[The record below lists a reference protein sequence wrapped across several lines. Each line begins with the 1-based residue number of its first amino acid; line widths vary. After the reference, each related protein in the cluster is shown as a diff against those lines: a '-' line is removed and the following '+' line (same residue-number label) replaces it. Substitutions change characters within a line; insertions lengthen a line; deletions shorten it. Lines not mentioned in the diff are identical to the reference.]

1 MKHVLIV
8 DDEPTICWAFR
19 KLLSAEGCD
28 VSVASSAEEGWEL
41 ARRRRPDVILLD
53 VRLPGMDG
61 LTALPRFRETAGDVP
76 IVVMTAFG
84 SLETA
89 VRAISSGVVEYLPK
103 PFDLDQA
110 AALVHRLLMSAQEE
124 ATEGESVPDALGVT
138 DRDLLV
144 GSSPATQQVF
154 KQIALAAASDVP
166 VLITGES
173 GVGKELVAR
182 AIHRHSRR
190 RAAPLLPVSLPAMSL
205 SVVESELF
213 GHVRGAFTGAEGD
226 RAGVLELASG
236 GTVLLD
242 EIGDVPPE
250 LQVKLL
256 RAIERK
262 EVQRVGDARL
272 RTVDFRVIAAT
283 HRDLPGLIESG
294 RFREDLFYRLSVFQ
308 IRIPPLRER
317 RDDIPQLARHFLL
330 QCQERDRGKTF
341 TPAALEELLARP
353 WRGNV
358 RELRNAVEHAAIV
371 ARGREIGPEAF
382 PPALGAPE
390 SPRSIEEEL
399 RSVTRRWA
407 QSELSAGDR
416 SAPLPMHERLLQ
428 VIEPE
433 LLRETLS
440 AHGGNRAATAERLG
454 MHRATLRQK
463 LRRYGLETSPD
474 DASP

>member
-19 KLLSAEGCD
+19 KLLSTAGCD

-61 LTALPRFRETAGDVP
+61 LTALQRFRDTLGDVP

-110 AALVHRLLMSAQEE
+110 AALVQRLLTPVGAPAAGTETAAE
-124 ATEGESVPDALGVT
+124 AREVPES
-138 DRDLLV
+138 DLLV
-144 GSSPATQQVF
+144 GSSPAMQQVF

-166 VLITGES
+166 VLMTGES

-190 RAAPLLPVSLPAMSL
+190 REAPFLPVSLPALSP

-226 RAGVLELASG
+226 RAGVLELVAG

-283 HRDLPGLIESG
+283 HRDLPALIAAG

-308 IRIPPLRER
+308 IHIPPLRER
-317 RDDIPQLARHFLL
+317 RDDVPQLARHFLR
-330 QCQERDRGKTF
+330 QCQQRDRSKTF
-341 TPAALEELLARP
+341 TPAALEELLARS

-382 PPALGAPE
+382 PPALGVPE
-390 SPRSIEEEL
+390 SPRSIEAEL
-399 RSVTRRWA
+399 RSVTRRWT
-407 QSELSAGDR
+407 QSELSASDPQT
-416 SAPLPMHERLLQ
+416 AVPLHERLLQ
-428 VIEPE
+428 IVEPE

-440 AHGGNRAATAERLG
+440 AQGGNRAATAERLG
-454 MHRATLRQK
+454 VHRATLRQK
-463 LRRYGLETSPD
+463 LRRYGLEASSDETSP
-474 DASP
+474 

>member
-19 KLLSAEGCD
+19 KLLSGEGCD

-61 LTALPRFRETAGDVP
+61 LTAVQRFRETAGDVP

-110 AALVHRLLMSAQEE
+110 AALVHRLLTPPSE
-124 ATEGESVPDALGVT
+124 AAPTRESVSDAVGVT

-144 GSSPATQQVF
+144 GSSPAMQQVF

-173 GVGKELVAR
+173 GVGKELAAR

-190 RAAPLLPVSLPAMSL
+190 CAAPFLPVSLPALSP

-226 RAGVLELASG
+226 RAGVFELVAG

-250 LQVKLL
+250 VQVKLL

-283 HRDLPGLIESG
+283 HRDLPALIETG

-317 RDDIPQLARHFLL
+317 RDDIPPLARHFL
-330 QCQERDRGKTF
+330 QHCQERGRNF
-341 TPAALEELLARP
+341 SPAAVEELLARP

-382 PPALGAPE
+382 PAALGSPE
-390 SPRSIEEEL
+390 PPLSVEEEL
-399 RSVTRRWA
+399 RSITRRWA
-407 QSELSAGDR
+407 QAELSASGR
-416 SAPLPMHERLLQ
+416 PAPLPMHERLLQ
-428 VIEPE
+428 IVEPE
-433 LLRETLS
+433 LLRETLA

-463 LRRYGLETSPD
+463 LRRYGL
-474 DASP
+474 DAGPEDSSA